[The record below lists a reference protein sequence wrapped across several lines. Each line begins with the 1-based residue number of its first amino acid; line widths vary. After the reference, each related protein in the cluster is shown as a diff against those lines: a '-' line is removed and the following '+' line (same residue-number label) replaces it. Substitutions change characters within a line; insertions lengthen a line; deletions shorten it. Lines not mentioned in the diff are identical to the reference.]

1 VNDHGRKIHMSGN
14 EKFLTMDEAL
24 EGLEVLQ
31 AKGGMGGLVAAME
44 AAGEVVGR
52 NKGTEWVAATSS
64 ASDHGRAR

>member
-1 VNDHGRKIHMSGN
+1 MFGN

-24 EGLEVLQ
+24 DGLEVLQ

-44 AAGEVVGR
+44 AAGEFRGKVVDGEVGR
-52 NKGTEWVAATSS
+52 NKGTEWAADASS